1 LPSSRPETPVATH
14 QPPLRTSSPASGT
27 TNGTPPPIPR
37 RARARAPGK
46 PLGEVGGDNSQSSFL
61 NAPVSPC
68 DAQTQIIQ
76 SQPQLGSVNEAI
88 NKSED
93 KKETEEFCSL
103 KAPEAPKGIE
113 SELSVNSNTSA
124 FSEPDIFVD
133 AEEGAQVEDVR
144 EEVEVRTVKEVK
156 EINGAHAEITGDIAE
171 ETKQEVTVT
180 PQLVI
185 TLNNQELSSS
195 WNIAAAMAPRRSKE
209 AKPGEVDGI
218 NDYKEEDPSRNHQTG
233 EHSYVGETTWEEKI
247 WKELTKLREEMFL
260 ARVGAVRS

>member
-1 LPSSRPETPVATH
+1 
-14 QPPLRTSSPASGT
+14 LRTSSPAFGA
-27 TNGTPPPIPR
+27 TNGAPPPIPR
-37 RARARAPGK
+37 RAFGRTPGK

-61 NAPVSPC
+61 NAPVSPSKAG
-68 DAQTQIIQ
+68 DVQTQIIQ
-76 SQPQLGSVNEAI
+76 SQPQLVNETI

-93 KKETEEFCSL
+93 KKETEELCSL

-113 SELSVNSNTSA
+113 LKLSVHSNASA

-144 EEVEVRTVKEVK
+144 EEAEVQTVKEVK
-156 EINGAHAEITGDIAE
+156 EINGVHEEITGDTAD
-171 ETKQEVTVT
+171 ETKQEEAVT

-185 TLNNQELSSS
+185 SLNNQELSPPS
-195 WNIAAAMAPRRSKE
+195 NVAPAMTPRRSKQKKE
-209 AKPGEVDGI
+209 AQPGEVDGI
-218 NDYKEEDPSRNHQTG
+218 NDCKKEDPSGNHQTG
-233 EHSYVGETTWEEKI
+233 EHLYVGETTWEEKI

>member
-1 LPSSRPETPVATH
+1 
-14 QPPLRTSSPASGT
+14 
-27 TNGTPPPIPR
+27 
-37 RARARAPGK
+37 
-46 PLGEVGGDNSQSSFL
+46 
-61 NAPVSPC
+61 
-68 DAQTQIIQ
+68 
-76 SQPQLGSVNEAI
+76 
-88 NKSED
+88 
-93 KKETEEFCSL
+93 
-103 KAPEAPKGIE
+103 
-113 SELSVNSNTSA
+113 
-124 FSEPDIFVD
+124 VD